1 MNNEVVVKLQNVSKY
16 YKLYDSPKYRLK
28 EALHPFR
35 KKYHREFYALNNIS
49 FELRR
54 GECLGVIGKNGMGKS
69 TLLKLIAHIIEP
81 SSGAIQVNGTVSA
94 LLELGTGFNPEF
106 TGLENIYFYGTILG
120 FKKQEIEHKVKEIV
134 DFADIG
140 EFIDQPVK
148 IYSSGMFVR
157 LAFAVQTSLK
167 PDILLVDEVLSVG
180 DIFFQQKCHA
190 RIEELLSNG
199 TALILVSHDLQ
210 IIEKYSTN
218 VLLLESGT
226 IILFG
231 HPHMAIQKYL
241 SVSSNNVDFK
251 IHQSFSDEDFLQ
263 NDNEKN
269 FNALDDW
276 LPTDYFIQTS
286 NLEHFGNETSAKI
299 TRFCVCNSDKKPSI
313 YFNIGDKVFFYYEVD
328 VKKEIGI
335 PVGAVILT
343 NARNIVVHGK
353 DTLQYP
359 DANKKAIN
367 FVKANSMVRFI
378 QEFTLN
384 IAHGEYTFSLG
395 FGTIDPKNIT
405 KVKTVDYS
413 EREIFIN
420 SLTRIPQAGKL
431 IVKARSTNA
440 NLLFHGYADLEGD
453 FNVSIIPLI
462 W

>member
-1 MNNEVVVKLQNVSKY
+1 MGSNIIVKLENVSKY
-16 YKLYDSPKYRLK
+16 YKLYDSPKGRLK

-35 KKYHREFYALNNIS
+35 KKYHKEFYALNNIS
-49 FELRR
+49 FELKR

-81 SSGAIQVNGTVSA
+81 SFGTIQVNGTVSA

-120 FKKQEIEHKVKEIV
+120 FKKQEIERKVKEIV

-148 IYSSGMFVR
+148 TYSSGMFVR

-167 PDILLVDEVLSVG
+167 PDILIVDEVLSVG
-180 DIFFQQKCHA
+180 DIFFQQKCHS
-190 RIEELLSNG
+190 RIEKLLSKG
-199 TALILVSHDLQ
+199 ASLIIVSHDMQL
-210 IIEKYSTN
+210 IEKYSTN
-218 VLLLESGT
+218 VVLLENGT
-226 IILFG
+226 KIFFG
-231 HPHMAIQKYL
+231 HPHKAIQKYFSL
-241 SVSSNNVDFK
+241 SDNTEFK
-251 IHQSFSDEDFLQ
+251 INYSISDEDLFPN
-263 NDNEKN
+263 NDKEKKVDI
-269 FNALDDW
+269 LDNW
-276 LPTDYFIQTS
+276 LPADYFIQTW
-286 NLEHFGNETSAKI
+286 NLEHFGNKASAEI
-299 TRFCVCNSDKKPSI
+299 TRFCVCNSNNKPSA
-313 YFNIGDKVFFYYEVD
+313 YFNIGDKVFFYYEVE

-367 FVKANSMVRFI
+367 FVKANSTIRFI
-378 QEFTLN
+378 QEFKLN
-384 IAHGEYTFSLG
+384 IAYGEYTFSIG
-395 FGTIDPKNIT
+395 FGTVDPNNIT
-405 KVKTVDYS
+405 KVNTVDYS
-413 EREIFIN
+413 EREIIIN

-431 IVKARSTNA
+431 IVKTGNVNA

-453 FNVSIIPLI
+453 FNVFINPLI
-462 W
+462 R